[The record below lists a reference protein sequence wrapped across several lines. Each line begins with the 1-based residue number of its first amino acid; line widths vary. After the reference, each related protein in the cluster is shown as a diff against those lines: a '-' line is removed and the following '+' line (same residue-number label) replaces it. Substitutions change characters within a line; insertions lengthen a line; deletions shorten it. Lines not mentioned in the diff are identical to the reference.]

1 MSGRAAGMVVVLAAL
16 AACAGP
22 PRPQANVHVTPAG
35 VRVNPSVSGSL
46 AGIGIRVSP

>member
-1 MSGRAAGMVVVLAAL
+1 MMVRAAALLALVAAL
-16 AACAGP
+16 AACSGP
-22 PRPQANVHVTPAG
+22 PRPQANVHVTPSG